1 MLQKK
6 FKKRVLED
14 LFSLS
19 EKEFEEEVY
28 LVLLSANSKSMNLL
42 KKKYKG
48 EMERLAKEV
57 DSKKIIKMAE
67 RILKETKFNKKPSQ
81 LV

>member
-19 EKEFEEEVY
+19 DKEFEEEVY
-28 LVLLSANSKSMNLL
+28 FVLLSANSKSMNLF

-57 DSKKIIKMAE
+57 DSKKIIMRAE
-67 RILKETKFNKKPSQ
+67 RILMENKKKLPSQ

>member
-48 EMERLAKEV
+48 EIERLAKEV